1 MRRPGRGIRVGFL
14 LALAGAPALHGSCG
28 RGRFDSA
35 RPDIVLVVV
44 DTLRADHLGA
54 YGYSRPTSPAID
66 AFASRATVFD
76 DAWAA
81 APWTL
86 PSVMSIMTGRLPS
99 RHRVEN
105 DGLTLAPEIPT
116 LAETL
121 EASGYD
127 TGAFVSHVYVDR
139 PFGFARGFETFED
152 FGLSWKSV
160 QKIEYGLTDPQSST
174 LLKLCK
180 AFRISLPELV
190 TFAKKR

>member
-1 MRRPGRGIRVGFL
+1 MRRPGRGIRVAFL
-14 LALAGAPALHGSCG
+14 LALAAPPALHGSGG

-99 RHRVEN
+99 RHRV
-105 DGLTLAPEIPT
+105 D
-116 LAETL
+116 
-121 EASGYD
+121 
-127 TGAFVSHVYVDR
+127 
-139 PFGFARGFETFED
+139 
-152 FGLSWKSV
+152 
-160 QKIEYGLTDPQSST
+160 
-174 LLKLCK
+174 
-180 AFRISLPELV
+180 
-190 TFAKKR
+190 